1 MSRDSICGWNIARSG
16 DPGSRCRSPGSGATT
31 SGCGS
36 IRSGRSAVVAA
47 ALDAGIT
54 FFDTARIYGG
64 GKSEELP
71 REGAGCATA
80 LRCCVAT
87 KFGLGS
93 GPDDLGGSRRHI
105 MRSVETSLREL
116 GTDWI
121 DLFQLHFPDAV
132 TPIEETLDALSDL
145 VHQGKVR
152 YLGCSN
158 FTGWMIADAHWTSET
173 RRLESF
179 VSAQNEWSLLNRKV
193 EHEVVPACQRFG
205 FGVIPYFPLASGL
218 LTGKVQRGEK
228 PARGKSA
235 RGRPLRARPA
245 RRQLRQARPPRAV
258 GQGARSHAH
267 RGRAL
272 VVGES
277 AGGLVGDRGR
287 DVTRAGDD
295 QRGRDANG
303 SHAGGDHGDRRTRRA
318 LTARRSVVDGD
329 EGLVRGR
336 QVDPDH
342 RPAARGL
349 LDVDGPTVL
358 GNDLADDGE
367 PEPRAGHGARAVGP
381 VEAVEDAARS
391 SSAMPGPWSRT
402 VISPPCTST
411 SIGESRGLNFDALSS
426 RFETA
431 RSRSEGAPRTMAG
444 RRRRART
451 SASSA
456 ARRARRRPG

>member
-1 MSRDSICGWNIARSG
+1 MEHRTLGRSG
-16 DPGSRCRSPGSGATT
+16 LKVSVAGL
-31 SGCGS
+31 GCNNFGMR
-36 IRSGRSAVVAA
+36 IDQERASAVVAA

-64 GKSEELP
+64 GKSEGFLGKAL
-71 REGAGCATA
+71 GARRSEV
-80 LRCCVAT
+80 LLAT

-218 LTGKVQRGEK
+218 LTGKVRRGEK
-228 PARGKSA
+228 PPEGSRLEADHFAHVLHDDNFDKLDRLEQWGKEHDRTLTEVALSWLA
-235 RGRPLRARPA
+235 S
-245 RRQLRQARPPRAV
+245 QQAVSSVIA
-258 GQGARSHAH
+258 GATSPEQVTMNAAATRTDLTPEEITEIA
-267 RGRAL
+267 AL
-272 VVGES
+272 V
-277 AGGLVGDRGR
+277 
-287 DVTRAGDD
+287 
-295 QRGRDANG
+295 
-303 SHAGGDHGDRRTRRA
+303 
-318 LTARRSVVDGD
+318 
-329 EGLVRGR
+329 
-336 QVDPDH
+336 
-342 RPAARGL
+342 
-349 LDVDGPTVL
+349 
-358 GNDLADDGE
+358 
-367 PEPRAGHGARAVGP
+367 
-381 VEAVEDAARS
+381 
-391 SSAMPGPWSRT
+391 
-402 VISPPCTST
+402 
-411 SIGESRGLNFDALSS
+411 
-426 RFETA
+426 
-431 RSRSEGAPRTMAG
+431 AP
-444 RRRRART
+444 
-451 SASSA
+451 
-456 ARRARRRPG
+456 